1 MSGVWRFLRL
11 LKQRFIGPGSE
22 YVGIDHFGN
31 KYYRIPQHKT
41 WAGQNIK
48 ERRIVKA
55 VSLKEYQYES
65 GAIPTEWEAW
75 MKKRRNNPPTLEES
89 IQNKNYRKEMK
100 AKVEDLGE
108 KSKLLQAKDREE
120 GLEVGPLQTQITGHA
135 SASNYRKPER
145 SEDPVSTANTFQPG
159 AWMPPDH
166 KK

>member
-1 MSGVWRFLRL
+1 MSGIWRFLRL

-31 KYYRIPQHKT
+31 KYYRIPPHT
-41 WAGQNIK
+41 SWAGQNVR

-55 VSLKEYQYES
+55 VNLEEYQYES

-75 MKKRRNNPPTLEES
+75 MKKRRSNPPTLEEC
-89 IQNKNYRKEMK
+89 IQNEKYRSEMK
-100 AKVEDLGE
+100 AKVEDLDE
-108 KSKLLQAKDREE
+108 KSRLLQVKE
-120 GLEVGPLQTQITGHA
+120 GLEVGPLQTKFTGHA
-135 SASNYRKPER
+135 AASSYKKPER

-159 AWMPPDH
+159 AWIPPES

>member
-1 MSGVWRFLRL
+1 MSGVGRFLRL

-22 YVGIDHFGN
+22 FVGIDYFGN
-31 KYYRIPQHKT
+31 KYYRIPPHKT

-55 VSLKEYQYES
+55 VNLEEYQYES

-75 MKKRRNNPPTLEES
+75 MKKRRNNPPTLEEC
-89 IQNKNYRKEMK
+89 IQNRNYRKEMK
-100 AKVEDLGE
+100 AKVEDLDE
-108 KSKLLQAKDREE
+108 KSSLLQAKED
-120 GLEVGPLQTQITGHA
+120 LEVGPLQTQITGHA
-135 SASNYRKPER
+135 SASSYRKPER

-159 AWMPPDH
+159 AWMPPDR

>member
-1 MSGVWRFLRL
+1 MSGVGRFLRL
-11 LKQRFIGPGSE
+11 LKQRFIGRGSE

-41 WAGQNIK
+41 WA
-48 ERRIVKA
+48 
-55 VSLKEYQYES
+55 
-65 GAIPTEWEAW
+65 AW
-75 MKKRRNNPPTLEES
+75 MKKRRNNPPTLEEC
-89 IQNKNYRKEMK
+89 IQNMNYRKEMR

-108 KSKLLQAKDREE
+108 KTKLLQDKE

-135 SASNYRKPER
+135 SASSYGKPER

-159 AWMPPDH
+159 AWMPPDR